1 MSNREQ
7 LILNHLQTV
16 DKCGFNELL
25 NALVKHANRLNLR
38 IAIDRLKAMDLVYEE
53 KVSVG
58 KTELIILK
66 ENLDKFLDQL
76 IFLNA
81 EWQIVEEQIKELDQ
95 MMKENIFDSKAT
107 AFFVTLLVS
116 RAVIITQRIFFID
129 ETVLSEKMKRGLI
142 THSMGRLKKLLD
154 EIERIVKQKSEV
166 SKEFEKV
173 SISVLSDIY
182 AKNFQTFLNSN
193 LSS

>member
-25 NALVKHANRLNLR
+25 NALVGHANRLNLR
-38 IAIDRLKAMDLVYEE
+38 IGINRLKAMDLVYEE
-53 KVSVG
+53 KANAG

-66 ENLDKFLDQL
+66 ENLDKFFNQL
-76 IFLNA
+76 ILLNA
-81 EWQIVEEQIKELDQ
+81 EWQIVEEQFKELDQ
-95 MMKENIFDSKAT
+95 IMKENIFDSKAT

-116 RAVIITQRIFFID
+116 RAVIITQRIFLID

-142 THSMGRLKKLLD
+142 THSIGRLKKLLD
-154 EIERIVKQKSEV
+154 EIEKIVKQKSEV
-166 SKEFEKV
+166 KKEFEKV

-182 AKNFQTFLNSN
+182 AKNFQIFLKGN
-193 LSS
+193 LLS

>member
-1 MSNREQ
+1 
-7 LILNHLQTV
+7 
-16 DKCGFNELL
+16 
-25 NALVKHANRLNLR
+25 
-38 IAIDRLKAMDLVYEE
+38 MDLVYEE